1 MTTELYDLT
10 VASYTQVLEGTVSVL
25 EKGRDHCKSEG
36 IDLVDVLDSVLF
48 PNMQNFYFQV
58 MSLNH
63 HSTQTIEALS
73 SGEFGPP
80 MHAFNHQSTDEDY
93 EMLISKTKESV
104 AFMQAQNADNI
115 NALAGKS
122 IVFKLGANEMP
133 FSTENFV
140 LSFSL
145 PNFYFHA
152 TTAYDLLRMKGVKIG
167 KMDFLGTMRVGN

>member
-1 MTTELYDLT
+1 
-10 VASYTQVLEGTVSVL
+10 
-25 EKGRDHCKSEG
+25 
-36 IDLVDVLDSVLF
+36 
-48 PNMQNFYFQV
+48 
-58 MSLNH
+58 
-63 HSTQTIEALS
+63 
-73 SGEFGPP
+73 
-80 MHAFNHQSTDEDY
+80 MHAFNHQSTEEDY
-93 EMLISKTKESV
+93 EMLISTTKESV